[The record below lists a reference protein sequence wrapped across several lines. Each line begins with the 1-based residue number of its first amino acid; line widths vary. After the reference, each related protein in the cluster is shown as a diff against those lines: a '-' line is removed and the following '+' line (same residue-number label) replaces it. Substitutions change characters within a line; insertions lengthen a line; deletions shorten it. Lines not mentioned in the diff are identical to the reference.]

1 MSAESQKTVKEYPK
15 GEFIIRENELS
26 DCAYIME
33 SGRAEVCKTLPNGKY
48 QVVGV
53 LEENDIFGELG
64 LIDGLPRSASV
75 RALDSCRVS
84 MLTQQAFKSLARNNP
99 QALMPILKIL
109 TNRLRETL
117 MLVDELGANQT
128 GTKSTPIGSAK

>member
-1 MSAESQKTVKEYPK
+1 MPAENKKIVQEYPK
-15 GEFIIRENELS
+15 GEFIIRENDLS
-26 DCAYIME
+26 DCAYIIE
-33 SGRAEVCKTLPNGKY
+33 SGRAEVCKTLPNGEY

-75 RALDSCRVS
+75 RALESCRVS
-84 MLTQQAFKSLARNNP
+84 MLTQQTFKSLARNNP

-117 MLVDELGANQT
+117 VLVDELGNNQN
-128 GTKSTPIGSAK
+128 GKQSVPIGSA

>member
-1 MSAESQKTVKEYPK
+1 MPAENKKTIKEYPK
-15 GEFIIRENELS
+15 GEFIIRENDLS

-33 SGRAEVCKTLPNGKY
+33 SGRAEVCKTLLNGEY

-64 LIDGLPRSASV
+64 LIDGFPRSASV
-75 RALDSCRVS
+75 RALESCRVS
-84 MLTQQAFKSLARNNP
+84 KLTQQAFKSLVRNNP

-117 MLVDELGANQT
+117 VLLDELEASQT
-128 GTKSTPIGSAK
+128 NTKSILIGSA

>member
-1 MSAESQKTVKEYPK
+1 MPAENKKTIKEYPK
-15 GEFIIRENELS
+15 GEFIIRENDLS

-33 SGRAEVCKTLPNGKY
+33 SGRAEVCKALPNGEY
-48 QVVGV
+48 QIIGV

-64 LIDGLPRSASV
+64 LIDGFPRSASI
-75 RALDSCRVS
+75 RALESCRVS

-117 MLVDELGANQT
+117 TLVDELGTNQT
-128 GTKSTPIGSAK
+128 GTKSIPIGRA

>member
-1 MSAESQKTVKEYPK
+1 MPAEHKKIVKEYPN
-15 GEFIIRENELS
+15 GELIIRENDLS

-33 SGRAEVCKTLPNGKY
+33 SGRAEVCKTLANGEL
-48 QVVGV
+48 QVVGI

-75 RALDSCRVS
+75 RALENCQVS
-84 MLTQQAFKSLARNNP
+84 MLTQQAFKSLAKNNP

-117 MLVDELGANQT
+117 VLVDELGNDQT
-128 GTKSTPIGSAK
+128 GTKSIPIGSA

>member
-1 MSAESQKTVKEYPK
+1 MTVENKKIVKEHPK
-15 GEFIIRENELS
+15 GEFIIRENDLS

-33 SGRAEVCKTLPNGKY
+33 SGRAEVCKTLPNGEY
-48 QVVGV
+48 QVIGV

-75 RALDSCRVS
+75 RALESCRVS
-84 MLTQQAFKSLARNNP
+84 TLTQQAFKSRARNNP

-117 MLVDELGANQT
+117 VLVDELVNN
-128 GTKSTPIGSAK
+128 

>member
-1 MSAESQKTVKEYPK
+1 MPAEIQKTVKEYPK
-15 GEFIIRENELS
+15 GEFIIRENDLS

-75 RALDSCRVS
+75 RAMENCRAS

-117 MLVDELGANQT
+117 ALVDELGNDQA
-128 GTKSTPIGSAK
+128 GTNSIPIGSA

>member
-1 MSAESQKTVKEYPK
+1 MPAENQKPVKEYPK

-75 RALDSCRVS
+75 RALESCQVS

-117 MLVDELGANQT
+117 VLVDELGNDQT
-128 GTKSTPIGSAK
+128 GTKSIPIGSA

>member
-1 MSAESQKTVKEYPK
+1 MSAENKKIVEYPK
-15 GEFIIRENELS
+15 GEFIIRENDLS

-33 SGRAEVCKTLPNGKY
+33 SGRAEVCKTLPRGEY

-53 LEENDIFGELG
+53 LQENDIFGELG

-75 RALDSCRVS
+75 RALENCRVS
-84 MLTQQAFKSLARNNP
+84 MLTQQTFKSLARNNP

-117 MLVDELGANQT
+117 VLVDELGNNQT
-128 GTKSTPIGSAK
+128 GTKSIPIGNA

>member
-1 MSAESQKTVKEYPK
+1 MPAENQKPVKEYPK

-64 LIDGLPRSASV
+64 LIDELPRSASV
-75 RALDSCRVS
+75 RALESCRVS

-117 MLVDELGANQT
+117 ALVDELGTNQT
-128 GTKSTPIGSAK
+128 IAKSTPLGSA

>member
-1 MSAESQKTVKEYPK
+1 MPAENQKPVKEYSK
-15 GEFIIRENELS
+15 GEFIIRENDLS

-33 SGRAEVCKTLPNGKY
+33 SGSAEVCKTLPNGKY
-48 QVVGV
+48 KVVGV
-53 LEENDIFGELG
+53 LKENDIFGELG

-75 RALDSCRVS
+75 RALESCQVS

-117 MLVDELGANQT
+117 LLVDELGADQA
-128 GTKSTPIGSAK
+128 GTKPISIGSA